1 MEEVTLS
8 KSFRK
13 HTDGE
18 FHHIVNGKS
27 KHKEKSTRT
36 TETARSSPNHME
48 DESNDTPPD
57 VPERSPVRIPNH
69 PPPPSRKTS
78 AADKVFFNLTLRLQ
92 SFLFYIYFYGFVAKK
107 V

>member
-78 AADKVFFNLTLRLQ
+78 AADKVFF
-92 SFLFYIYFYGFVAKK
+92 
-107 V
+107 